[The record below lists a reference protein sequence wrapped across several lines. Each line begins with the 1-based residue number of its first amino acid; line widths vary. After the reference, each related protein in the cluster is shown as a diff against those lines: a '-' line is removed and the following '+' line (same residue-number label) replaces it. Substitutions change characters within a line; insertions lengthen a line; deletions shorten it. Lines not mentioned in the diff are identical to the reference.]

1 MSLEEFY
8 PMATVSVP
16 STLPCALSTSSNSSS
31 LVRRTANPHPNVWD
45 YHFVQS
51 LQSPYTDPCY
61 GERVETLVAEI
72 KAMLHGEG
80 CSMITPSAYDTAW
93 VARVPSIDG
102 SARPQFPQTVEWIL
116 KNQLKDGS
124 WGTESHFLLS
134 DRLPATLS
142 CVLALLKW
150 KVGDLQVLQGIEF
163 IKSTLEAIKDEND
176 QDSLVTD
183 FDIIFPSLLREAQY
197 LDIELP
203 YNLPY
208 VSLLHTKRQ
217 ERLAN
222 MSREEIHGVPSPLL
236 YSLEGIEDMVD
247 WERIMDVRSQDGSF
261 LSSPASTA
269 CVFMHTGDIKCLE
282 FLNNVLANFG
292 TFVPC
297 LYPVDLLERL
307 LIVDNLVQLGIDRHF
322 EKEIKEALDYV
333 HRHWNERGIGW
344 GRLNPIAD
352 LEITALGFR
361 LLRLHRYNVS
371 PAVFENFK
379 DSNGHF
385 VCSAAQFNKDVA
397 SMLSLYRA
405 SQLAFPGEN
414 ILDEAKSFTS
424 KYLKEALE
432 KRETYSAWNNKQS
445 LSEEIKYALENSWH
459 ASVPRVE
466 AKRYC
471 QVYRSDYT
479 YLAKSVY
486 KLPKVNNE
494 KILELAKLDFN
505 IIQAIHQKEMKN
517 VTTWFKN
524 SEFPLLPFGR
534 ERPVECFFIV
544 AAGTYEPQYAKCRF
558 LFSKVACLNTV
569 LDDMYDTY
577 GTLDEL
583 KLFTEAVR
591 RWDLSL
597 TENLPDYMKLCY
609 KIFYDIVHE
618 VVLEAEKEQGRELLT
633 FFRKGWEEYLMG
645 YYEEA
650 EWLACE
656 YMPSLE
662 EYIRNGIISIGQR
675 ILVVS
680 GVLLMEGQILSQEAL
695 EQLDYPGR
703 RVLTELNSIIT
714 RLADDIHTY
723 KAEKARG
730 ELASSIECYMKEHPG
745 STEEVAVNYMYS
757 LLEPAVK
764 ELTWEFLKPE
774 DSTVHIPFQ
783 CKKMLMEETRVT
795 MVIFKEGDGFGISK
809 TKIKDYIKDCLI
821 EPLPL

>member
-1 MSLEEFY
+1 
-8 PMATVSVP
+8 MASASVAC
-16 STLPCALSTSSNSSS
+16 STLPCSS
-31 LVRRTANPHPNVWD
+31 LVRRTANPHPNLWD
-45 YHFVQS
+45 YDFVQS
-51 LQSPYTDPCY
+51 LKSPYTDSCDSQ
-61 GERVETLVAEI
+61 RVETLIGDI
-72 KAMLHGEG
+72 KVMLSGEG
-80 CSMITPSAYDTAW
+80 ESMITPSAYDTAW

-102 SARPQFPQTVEWIL
+102 FARPQFPQTLQWIL
-116 KNQLKDGS
+116 ENQLKDGS
-124 WGTESHFLLS
+124 WGNESHFLLS
-134 DRLPATLS
+134 DRLLATLS

-150 KVGDLQVLQGIEF
+150 KLGHLQVQKGIEF
-163 IKSTLEAIKDEND
+163 IKSNLEEIKDEND

-183 FDIIFPSLLREAQY
+183 FEIIFPSLLREAQS
-197 LDIELP
+197 LDLRLP

-208 VSLLHTKRQ
+208 VSLLQAKRQ
-217 ERLAN
+217 ERLADL
-222 MSREEIHGVPSPLL
+222 SREEIHGVPSLLL
-236 YSLEGIEDMVD
+236 YSLEAIQDMVD
-247 WERIMDVRSQDGSF
+247 WVRIMDVQSQDGSF
-261 LSSPASTA
+261 LNSPASTA
-269 CVFMHTGDIKCLE
+269 CVFMHTGDVKCLG
-282 FLNNVLANFG
+282 FLNNVVAKFG
-292 TFVPC
+292 NFVPC
-297 LYPVDLLERL
+297 LYHVDLLEHL
-307 LIVDNLVQLGIDRHF
+307 LIVDNIERLGVDRHF

-333 HRHWNERGIGW
+333 YRHWNERGIGW
-344 GRLNPIAD
+344 GRQNPIAD
-352 LEITALGFR
+352 LETTALGFL

-371 PAVFENFK
+371 PAAVFDNFK
-379 DSNGHF
+379 DANGQF
-385 VCSAAQFNKDVA
+385 FCSTGPFNKDVA

-432 KRETYSAWNNKQS
+432 KSETFTSWNNKQN

-459 ASVPRVE
+459 ASVPRAE

-471 QVYRSDYT
+471 QVYRSDYAHI
-479 YLAKSVY
+479 AKSVY
-486 KLPKVNNE
+486 QLSNVNNP

-517 VTTWFKN
+517 VTAWFKD

-534 ERPVECFFIV
+534 ERPVECFFII

-618 VVLEAEKEQGRELLT
+618 VVWEAEKEQGRELLS
-633 FFRKGWEEYLMG
+633 FFRKGWEDYLQG

-650 EWLACE
+650 DWLASE
-656 YMPSLE
+656 YVPSLE
-662 EYIRNGIISIGQR
+662 EYIKNGIISIGQR
-675 ILVVS
+675 ILLVS
-680 GVLLMEGQILSQEAL
+680 GVLLMKGQILSQEAL

-703 RVLTELNSIIT
+703 RVLTELNCIIT

-730 ELASSIECYMKEHPG
+730 ELASSVECYMKEYPG
-745 STEEVAVNYMYS
+745 STEEVAVSYING

-764 ELTWEFLKPE
+764 ELTWEFLKP
-774 DSTVHIPFQ
+774 DDTCDAHIPFQ

-809 TKIKDYIKDCLI
+809 TKIKEYIRECFI

>member
-1 MSLEEFY
+1 
-8 PMATVSVP
+8 MASASVAS
-16 STLPCALSTSSNSSS
+16 STLPSGLSSS
-31 LVRRTANPHPNVWD
+31 SSSSVIRRTANPHPNVWD
-45 YHFVQS
+45 YDFVQS
-51 LQSPYTDPCY
+51 LQSPYTDSCY
-61 GERVETLVAEI
+61 GERAETLISEI
-72 KAMLHGEG
+72 KLVLTGEG
-80 CSMITPSAYDTAW
+80 DALMITPSAYDTAW
-93 VARVPSIDG
+93 VARVPAIDG
-102 SARPQFPQTVEWIL
+102 SSRPQFPQTVDWIL

-134 DRLPATLS
+134 DRLLATLS

-150 KVGDLQVLQGIEF
+150 KVGHVQVEHGIEF
-163 IKSTLEAIKDEND
+163 IKSNLEAIKDESN
-176 QDSLVTD
+176 QDSCVTD
-183 FDIIFPSLLREAQY
+183 FEIIFPSLIGEAQS
-197 LDIELP
+197 LHLGLP

-208 VSLLHTKRQ
+208 VRMLQMKRR
-217 ERLAN
+217 EKLAN
-222 MSREEIHGVPSPLL
+222 LPRDEIHGGTLL
-236 YSLEGIEDMVD
+236 SSLEGIQDTVE
-247 WERIMDVRSQDGSF
+247 WERIMEVQSQDGSF
-261 LSSPASTA
+261 SGSPASTA
-269 CVFMHTGDIKCLE
+269 CVFMHTGDMKCLQ
-282 FLNNVLANFG
+282 FLNSVLTKFG
-292 TFVPC
+292 ISVPF
-297 LYPVDLLERL
+297 LYPVDLLEGL
-307 LIVDNLVQLGIDRHF
+307 LMVDNIVRLGIDRHF
-322 EKEIKEALDYV
+322 EKEIKEILDCVY
-333 HRHWNERGIGW
+333 RHWNES
-344 GRLNPIAD
+344 LNPVAD

-361 LLRLHRYNVS
+361 LLRLHRYSVT

-379 DSNGHF
+379 DADGHF
-385 VCSAAQFNKDVA
+385 FGSTSQFNKNVA

-405 SQLAFPGEN
+405 SQLAFPGET
-414 ILDEAKSFTS
+414 ILDEARDFAT
-424 KYLKEALE
+424 KYLREALE
-432 KRETYSAWNNKQS
+432 KSEIFTAWNNKQN
-445 LSEEIKYALENSWH
+445 LSQEIQYELENSWH
-459 ASVPRVE
+459 ASVSRVE

-471 QVYRSDYT
+471 QGYSSDYAR
-479 YLAKSVY
+479 LAKSVY
-486 KLPKVNNE
+486 KLPRANNQ

-517 VTTWFKN
+517 VTSWFKH

-534 ERPVECFFIV
+534 ERPVECFFLV

-597 TENLPDYMKLCY
+597 TESLPDYMKLCY
-609 KIFYDIVHE
+609 KIFYEIVHE
-618 VVLEAEKEQGRELLT
+618 VVREAEKLQGRELLS
-633 FFRKGWEEYLMG
+633 FFRKGWEEYLLG

-650 EWLACE
+650 EWLASE
-656 YMPSLE
+656 YVPSLE

-675 ILVVS
+675 ILLVS

-695 EQLDYPGR
+695 EKLDYPGR
-703 RVLTELNSIIT
+703 RVLTELNCIIT

-764 ELTWEFLKPE
+764 ELTWEFLKP
-774 DSTVHIPFQ
+774 DDTSDVDIPFQ

-809 TKIKDYIKDCLI
+809 TKIKDYIKECLI